1 MTNPALSLKE
11 REGFICLSTLNM
23 TTMWNRNN
31 QHPDYHVSLIPH
43 RVDKELSPKSE
54 EQISKKQAVG

>member
-1 MTNPALSLKE
+1 
-11 REGFICLSTLNM
+11 M